1 MSRKWYLYD
10 FAEKKQFKD
19 KDFSKPIIVPEEEI
33 YNKPGITAHL
43 KYRKST
49 YRTSHPYGEYFA
61 VVAVEC
67 EEDELYD
74 IESLILKITK
84 QYHPCIDELP
94 NNECRIGIHPE
105 ILVRLIIDTCIY
117 YKVPYRVLRG
127 AEITQE
133 IENDDFY
140 YMNDPEVIKLEERLT
155 NHIYFKKLYD
165 FERKCKMPELRS
177 FQIDAIEAIENV
189 YADPAKHSI
198 KTIMPCGTGKTAVFQ
213 EFAFRHQHEFRYIFY
228 ITYTLKLIENMKDRW
243 KNIFPDRELIE
254 LSSSPDGRKMTENT
268 LLTLIKEGKK
278 FVFFVCDESF
288 RNRADIILQYDI
300 RQETQSKSLF
310 IWDEAH
316 KLNRGI
322 SNGNPLDIIRDP
334 EFNILWEKRLIFNIF
349 CTATPIYGNYKTD
362 NKYYMN
368 NPDYYGVDEYRFTDL
383 EECIKAGFICD
394 MKLVIKKDNFDISSR
409 FVSKDY
415 KIDQEEIK
423 ESEYSKKAVS
433 YSKYCKRENIIKCL
447 NTLYSLLADTSLKY
461 KPNKVI
467 IYCSF
472 IKEVNEFYNALSLMK
487 EECDILNEFKLFKLY
502 SGADKGMDAALH
514 EFTNYKGKSIM
525 INIRMLNDGINVPDI
540 DTILFTNP
548 IGTKPDIIQRIF
560 RARRTMIERPDKIAY
575 IVIPVSAY
583 DIKDEMYDMILRV
596 LQELIEAN
604 DPSVIMLKRK
614 YKERGEKTS
623 GVKGDTEPEDIFDFG
638 LVDQEI
644 QHSIVTDIKN
654 LFMITNIN
662 AAIMRAIQL
671 YPMNV
676 SEICEYI
683 NYNQLLNMVVTFD
696 NCNEICKGMALR
708 SKIFYDEKTG
718 KYYSDKDYDFDE
730 YEREYDKFIEIM
742 NTNQITN
749 ETDFG
754 AYCERVNYIG
764 VPLNPVWYF
773 RKFKFSWAVVRP
785 IEEKVYEFDVCK
797 DVITRLLENEE
808 IRKQI
813 MGINGYVKRI
823 KFLREQDPHI
833 PHQDSIKKRYK
844 LKNMVELHKLL
855 RESND

>member
-74 IESLILKITK
+74 IESLVLKITK

-105 ILVRLIIDTCIY
+105 ILIRLIIDTCIY

-127 AEITQE
+127 AEIIQE
-133 IENDDFY
+133 IENDNFY

-155 NHIYFKKLYD
+155 NHTYFKKLYD

-228 ITYTLKLIENMKDRW
+228 ITYTLKLIENMIDRW
-243 KNIFPDRELIE
+243 KDIFPDRKFVE
-254 LSSSPDGRKMTENT
+254 LSSSKSKYHMDNEE
-268 LLTLIKEGKK
+268 LTGHIDLGEK

-288 RNRADIILQYDI
+288 RNTGIIFDYNIIEGAKD
-300 RQETQSKSLF
+300 KCLF

-316 KLNRGI
+316 KLHRDIYG
-322 SNGNPLDIIRDP
+322 GNPLNIIRDP
-334 EFNILWEKRLIFNIF
+334 KFNILWEKQLIFNIF

-362 NKYYMN
+362 NPLYMN

-394 MKLVIKKDNFDISSR
+394 MQLIIKKDNFDISNR
-409 FVSKDY
+409 FVSQEYKDG
-415 KIDQEEIK
+415 IDENDEREIG
-423 ESEYSKKAVS
+423 EKAVS
-433 YSKYCKRENIIKCL
+433 YAKHFKREIIVRCL

-461 KPNKVI
+461 KPSKVI
-467 IYCSF
+467 IYCTLK
-472 IKEVNEFYNALSLMK
+472 KEVNEFYNALQLMK
-487 EECDILNEFKLFKLY
+487 EECELLREFELFKLY
-502 SGADKGMDAALH
+502 SDFDSGMDQSLRR
-514 EFTNYKGKSIM
+514 FTNYEGKSIM

-548 IGTKPDIIQRIF
+548 ITSKPDIIQRIF
-560 RARRTMIERPDKIAY
+560 RARRALITRPDKMAY
-575 IVIPVSAY
+575 IIIPVSIY
-583 DIKDEMYDMILRV
+583 DIRDEMYSMVLKV

-604 DPSVIMLKRK
+604 DPSVIVLKKK

-623 GVKGDTEPEDIFDFG
+623 GVKLIDDQNDSFDYKFM
-638 LVDQEI
+638 DPEI
-644 QHSIVTDIKN
+644 QHSIITDIGH
-654 LFMITNIN
+654 LFRFTSLYY
-662 AAIMRAIQL
+662 AILRTVQC
-671 YPMNV
+671 YPMTV
-676 SEICEYI
+676 LEICDYI
-683 NYNQLLNMVVTFD
+683 NFNQLTTFVATCDACKNTCDGMV
-696 NCNEICKGMALR
+696 EHG
-708 SKIFYDEKTG
+708 KIFYDEKSL
-718 KYYSDKDYDFDE
+718 KYFSPEGD
-730 YEREYDKFIEIM
+730 
-742 NTNQITN
+742 TNEQEKEFNEFLNKMSVLQITD
-749 ETDFG
+749 ETGYANYCATKDFTK
-754 AYCERVNYIG
+754 VHF
-764 VPLNPVWYF
+764 NPIIYF
-773 RKFKFSWAVVRP
+773 RKFKFNWDMIRP
-785 IEEKVYEFDVCK
+785 VEMKSYDFEVCK
-797 DVITRLLENEE
+797 EVITKLLDDPNLAN
-808 IRKQI
+808 QI
-813 MGINGYVKRI
+813 VNVNGYVKRI
-823 KFLREQDPHI
+823 KLLREKDGQI
-833 PHQDSIKKRYK
+833 PHQDKIKQHYK
-844 LKNMVELHKLL
+844 LKNMKELHKLL
-855 RESND
+855 IEPKF